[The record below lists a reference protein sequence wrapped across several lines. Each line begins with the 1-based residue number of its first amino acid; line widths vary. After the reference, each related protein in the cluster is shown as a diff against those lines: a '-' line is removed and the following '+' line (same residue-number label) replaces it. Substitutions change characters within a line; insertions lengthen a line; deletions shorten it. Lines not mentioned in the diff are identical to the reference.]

1 MDKDRLK
8 ALIDRF
14 DHETDL
20 DTKMLLANQM
30 IDVVKAEIW
39 KLVGE
44 MRSQQPKPISKPKWV
59 LLQKNTP

>member
-8 ALIDRF
+8 TLIDRF

-20 DTKMLLANQM
+20 DIKMLLANQM

-44 MRSQQPKPISKPKWV
+44 MRSQQPKPQKPKWA